1 MKYVKE
7 SDMHF
12 GDYPDDTFFGIENS
26 QLHQCSGEGVK
37 TVEFVLLHKDEQFLF
52 VEAKT
57 SCPNAANKDESEK
70 KREKFEEYYQ
80 DISEK
85 FCDSLQM
92 FLTAVLNKSDL
103 TEGIG
108 KDLLEKKDFSGK
120 EVCFVLVIKNAE
132 DVSWL
137 AGPKAELEERL
148 KKLRQIWKAK
158 IIVLNYELAKEYGL
172 VK

>member
-70 KREKFEEYYQ
+70 KEKSLKNTIRIYQ
-80 DISEK
+80 RS
-85 FCDSLQM
+85 FVTLCR
-92 FLTAVLNKSDL
+92 
-103 TEGIG
+103 
-108 KDLLEKKDFSGK
+108 
-120 EVCFVLVIKNAE
+120 CF
-132 DVSWL
+132 
-137 AGPKAELEERL
+137 
-148 KKLRQIWKAK
+148 
-158 IIVLNYELAKEYGL
+158 
-172 VK
+172 